1 MYGYES
7 WTIKKAE
14 WQKINAFELWC
25 WRRLMRVPWTA
36 KRSNLSILKEINPEY
51 SLKGRI
57 LKLKLQ
63 YFGHMMW
70 RADSFEK
77 TLMLGKIE
85 GGRRRGWQRWD
96 GWRAS
101 SIQWMWVC
109 ANSGSWW
116 WTGRLGVQ
124 QFTGSQRVGHD
135 WAIQLNWT
143 YQVVFATVF
152 LPVGDLSFHFL
163 KKVFHRVEIF
173 NFIMKSTVSL
183 VFLCGVPF
191 LHCVL
196 NIKVHDLYDQ
206 AIAHVDLLLCFLL

>member
-1 MYGYES
+1 MWELDYKES
-7 WTIKKAE
+7 WMLKS
-14 WQKINAFELWC
+14 WC
-25 WRRLMRVPWTA
+25 FWTVVLEQTLE
-36 KRSNLSILKEINPEY
+36 SSLDCKEIQPVHP
-51 SLKGRI
+51 KGNQPWI
-57 LKLKLQ
+57 LMKGLMLKLQ
-63 YFGHMMW
+63 DFGYLMW
-70 RADSFEK
+70 RADSLEK